1 MLNKRY
7 ANRLQAMLVAA
18 ICILLVLL
26 GRMAYMQL
34 WRGDFYGDQA
44 DGNRLR
50 RTKVV
55 APRGIFYDRD
65 GEELVNNLP
74 GYVVALRRQN
84 SPYDAEILNLLSEII
99 EMPVAE
105 MQKKIEANSDSYEP
119 TRLKTNITPEMLT
132 KLEEKK
138 NELPGVMIEIQ
149 PVRNYL
155 YKELAVHAI
164 GYVGE
169 VAIMILPKALTKI
182 CRLAAWL
189 ASLGWKKL
197 TTVMCAART
206 AVMTKKLMLEAM

>member
-84 SPYDAEILNLLSEII
+84 SPYDAEILNLLS
-99 EMPVAE
+99 
-105 MQKKIEANSDSYEP
+105 QK
-119 TRLKTNITPEMLT
+119 
-132 KLEEKK
+132 
-138 NELPGVMIEIQ
+138 
-149 PVRNYL
+149 
-155 YKELAVHAI
+155 
-164 GYVGE
+164 
-169 VAIMILPKALTKI
+169 
-182 CRLAAWL
+182 
-189 ASLGWKKL
+189 
-197 TTVMCAART
+197 
-206 AVMTKKLMLEAM
+206 